1 MAFRFH
7 VQTAGVALTAQQ
19 PLNNIARASY
29 HALSAVL
36 GGAQSVHVD
45 AYDEALCTPTELSS
59 LTALRTNQIL
69 QLETRVTHTI
79 DPLGGSYFVESLT
92 KQLEKN
98 IDNLLE
104 EIEQMGGIVK
114 AVETGWIHKEISN
127 SAYEYQKAIDSGKM
141 PVVGINCCETEDE
154 ELPVQLFEV
163 PETLKRQE
171 EKLNRIKKER
181 NTLKVEQ
188 ALDAVARSCDNDENL
203 MEVIVDAAKTYVTE
217 GEISGALK
225 KSYGTWNPPLF

>member
-1 MAFRFH
+1 M
-7 VQTAGVALTAQQ
+7 
-19 PLNNIARASY
+19 
-29 HALSAVL
+29 
-36 GGAQSVHVD
+36 
-45 AYDEALCTPTELSS
+45 
-59 LTALRTNQIL
+59 
-69 QLETRVTHTI
+69 
-79 DPLGGSYFVESLT
+79 
-92 KQLEKN
+92 
-98 IDNLLE
+98 
-104 EIEQMGGIVK
+104 
-114 AVETGWIHKEISN
+114 
-127 SAYEYQKAIDSGKM
+127 
-141 PVVGINCCETEDE
+141 
-154 ELPVQLFEV
+154 QLFEV